1 MTLSR
6 LLTVLATVCLV
17 AIALPA
23 VAQKK
28 DDHGHGKESHFKV
41 TPPADLKAAWSLI
54 STKLAEAEKSVAAN
68 KIEPVHEITE
78 HIEAAVHVL
87 QEKSTMV
94 TGEKQTRLT
103 SALKQLDKAVDDLH
117 HAAEDKKTAQIGVE
131 VKKIKGLLPLIEGQY
146 PAGILK

>member
-6 LLTVLATVCLV
+6 LLVVLAAAGSL

-23 VAQKK
+23 LAQKK

-54 STKLAEAEKSVAAN
+54 STKVAEAEKSIAEN

-103 SALKQLDKAVDDLH
+103 SVLKQLDKAVDDLH
-117 HAAEDKKTAQIGVE
+117 HAAEDKKAAQVGVE

-146 PAGILK
+146 PAGTLK